1 MYSWAEWVRS
11 DGNCGPD
18 SLTLLLSLSLLPTPA
33 LWLQNRATWS
43 FLFRLRLFTWLA
55 KNELTVANQFGV
67 TFQLLCKDERMET
80 ETWAEYCDRM
90 KNDTF
95 GEAEWFTDTSLQAAA
110 HMLEIDICVT
120 TANGGTVFESKYQ
133 ALHPSSTRPCFFLA
147 NSNNNHYW
155 PFGLSAAPFQA
166 PAVPA
171 PCPAPTTP
179 PTLAPT
185 PSTQAM
191 IGSASSLGAPATLPP
206 SPTCV
211 SAHAFDGISGFSVQ
225 STANLAGPASADLS
239 PNPDGG
245 GPAST
250 SGPGPAAAVHQAKQA
265 AVTAAI
271 PAAAARATH
280 SSYHDR
286 KAEGEE
292 PR

>member
-1 MYSWAEWVRS
+1 MGSTGGSASTNHDMPLPPPLPPPFAHVIWVDEPIAEHVLKESKELNLQKALAKQTLQHHFEQKDMYSWAEWVRS

-155 PFGLSAAPFQA
+155 PYGLSAAPFQG
-166 PAVPA
+166 PF
-171 PCPAPTTP
+171 
-179 PTLAPT
+179 
-185 PSTQAM
+185 M
-191 IGSASSLGAPATLPP
+191 IL
-206 SPTCV
+206 
-211 SAHAFDGISGFSVQ
+211 
-225 STANLAGPASADLS
+225 
-239 PNPDGG
+239 
-245 GPAST
+245 
-250 SGPGPAAAVHQAKQA
+250 
-265 AVTAAI
+265 
-271 PAAAARATH
+271 
-280 SSYHDR
+280 
-286 KAEGEE
+286 
-292 PR
+292 